1 MNLLRYYISI
11 GFINKIHI
19 YNKSE
24 LLLSRKSKLKI
35 LKIAIF
41 KLFIEVSIAII
52 ELEIMVHVHV
62 FFIREIT
69 HTRMKN

>member
-41 KLFIEVSIAII
+41 KFFIEVSIAII